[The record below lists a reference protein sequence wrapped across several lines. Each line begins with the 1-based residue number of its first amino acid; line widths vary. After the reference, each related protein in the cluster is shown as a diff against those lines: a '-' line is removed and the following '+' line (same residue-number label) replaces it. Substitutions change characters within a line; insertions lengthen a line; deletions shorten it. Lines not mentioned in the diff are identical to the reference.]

1 MNSYN
6 YIESFFKAILLQS
19 KTIQGRFFV
28 LPQNGVELNTDELKQ
43 VMQNAN
49 GETKFPICV
58 MMPPRSEGVFGKMD
72 EWENYKIDLFFLNTT
87 FYNGV
92 NEVSDPN
99 PYTGTSMRPVTQ
111 EWEDMKQAATD
122 FMRVLQLVQKGNND
136 QSVNMLNNL
145 FRLGQGSKYIDPVSF
160 VSDHRLSGVR
170 LRFEA
175 AIYTTCAIEDY
186 VTGGVVVLPPSDES
200 SFDAELIVLRSEV
213 INIVNDLGLGSGGTI
228 DGGLIF

>member
-43 VMQNAN
+43 VMNLTN
-49 GETKFPICV
+49 GQPKFPICA

-72 EWENYKIDLFFLNTT
+72 EWERYSFNLFFLNTT

-92 NEVSDPN
+92 NEVANPS
-99 PYTGTSMRPVTQ
+99 PYTGTSMRKVTQ
-111 EWEDMKQAATD
+111 EWEDMKQSATD

-136 QSVNMLNNL
+136 LSVNMLNNL
-145 FRLGQGSKYIDPVSF
+145 FRLGQGRKYIDPVSF

-175 AIYTTCAIEDY
+175 DIFTTCGIEDY

-200 SFDAELIVLRSEV
+200 SFEAELIVVRSEV
-213 INIVNDLGLGSGGTI
+213 ISILDTLGI
-228 DGGLIF
+228 DGGFIS